1 MSTWLE
7 SKGGADDST
16 KWLACRNELPCDE
29 GPEEV
34 YS

>member
-16 KWLACRNELPCDE
+16 RWLVCGNKLLCDE
-29 GPEEV
+29 VPEEV
-34 YS
+34 FS